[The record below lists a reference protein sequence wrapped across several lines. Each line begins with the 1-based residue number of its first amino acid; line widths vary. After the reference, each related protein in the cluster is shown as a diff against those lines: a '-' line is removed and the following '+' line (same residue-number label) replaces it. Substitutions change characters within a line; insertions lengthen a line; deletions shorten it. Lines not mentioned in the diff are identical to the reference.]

1 MSGWRALEEELD
13 AWAAAGREATLW
25 WRDDDAAEAAPALVR
40 LLELAAGRAVP
51 LCLAIIPQRATLEAV
66 ALASEYPDIALAAHG
81 FAHVDRARAGARKA
95 EFPEGRPMVAML
107 DELGRARA
115 RLTELAG
122 ARARAV
128 LVPPWN
134 RLAPALVPRLPQ
146 AGFTG
151 LSTYLARPAAVAA
164 PGVGQVNTHVD
175 IIDWRGGRGFVGTE
189 AALKLVLDHLAD
201 RRLGRADA
209 DEPTG
214 LLGHHLVHDDEAWD
228 FIAAFID
235 ATSGHEAAR
244 WLDLDAVFGETP

>member
-51 LCLAIIPQRATLEAV
+51 LCLAIIPQRATPEAV
-66 ALASEYPDIALAAHG
+66 ALAAEYPDIAVAVHG
-81 FAHVDRARAGARKA
+81 FAHANRAREGRPKA
-95 EFPEGRPMVAML
+95 EFAEGRPVAAML
-107 DELGRARA
+107 GELGRARA
-115 RLTELAG
+115 HLAELAG
-122 ARARAV
+122 GRVRAV

-134 RLAPALVPRLPQ
+134 RIAPALVPRLSRV
-146 AGFTG
+146 GFTG
-151 LSTYLARPAAVAA
+151 LSTYLARPAAMAA
-164 PGVGQVNTHVD
+164 PGLGQVNTHVD
-175 IIDWRGGRGFVGTE
+175 IVDWRGGRGFVGTE

-235 ATSGHEAAR
+235 ATAGHEAAR
-244 WLDLDAVFGETP
+244 WLDLDTAFGQTP